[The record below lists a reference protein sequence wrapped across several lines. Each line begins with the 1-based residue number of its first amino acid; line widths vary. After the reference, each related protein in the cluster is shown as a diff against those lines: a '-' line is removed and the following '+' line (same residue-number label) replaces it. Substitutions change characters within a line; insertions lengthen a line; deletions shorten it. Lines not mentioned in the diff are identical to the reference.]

1 MLQAQHYEAMLEKMA
16 RKGNLLPPAGLQLK
30 LSSGSYRA
38 TVGKPEMITITLQN
52 DGPAVRTGTFCP
64 HSK

>member
-1 MLQAQHYEAMLEKMA
+1 MLQAQHYEAMLEKMSQN
-16 RKGNLLPPAGLQLK
+16 GNLRPRAGLQLK
-30 LSSGSYRA
+30 LSSGSYSA
-38 TVGKPEMITITLQN
+38 MVGKPEIITITLMN